1 MTDDEIRL
9 KCVELALSMA
19 VPDRSSV
26 AVVKIAQE
34 VYTFVKAPAT
44 VEKPAQ
50 LGDKPRPTKPTKF
63 VDPLS

>member
-1 MTDDEIRL
+1 MTDEEIKL
-9 KCVELALSMA
+9 KCVELALGMA
-19 VPDRSSV
+19 VPDRSSA

-44 VEKPAQ
+44 TEKLTQ
-50 LGDKPRPTKPTKF
+50 LGDKPRRDKPAKF